1 MCSLSRFRHAMW
13 SRPFAL
19 LVLLLLAVSPAAA
32 QDRQIKIWDVPMG
45 TPVAALDPQFIEPA
59 CGTNGGPPSQPLARF
74 ADFAICP
81 ADTRGLREIWF
92 RYDDALEFIAL
103 AYRNP
108 VLAMQ
113 YRFNAVNG
121 QMAIFSFLVDGE
133 GHIRGYRIFT
143 DPKAPERERYDA
155 HVVSATLRAIAGKPW
170 DCRELSPGPGEE
182 PIEGNFVKSRCTLE
196 AGQRHAT
203 LTADFYLK
211 PGQQV
216 LDSNAKRMV
225 NAFASAASLEVV
237 DFSDVAQIGGS
248 VPPVAPAAA
257 GTAEARFLAGESKD
271 CPGCTLAG
279 ADLRYRDLT
288 GADLTGAN
296 LAGAVLHRAVLKSA
310 TLAGANLDTANLNA
324 ADLTLADFTGADLSG
339 ALLYRARGSQP
350 IFDKA
355 TLDGARLG
363 DIELR
368 RARFAGASL
377 KKADLGGARLNDAV
391 LSGAALAGS
400 YFYQASFLR
409 AQFDD
414 AQAVGANFTEANLR
428 QASLARA
435 NFTDVDFQKADLQ
448 DADLADAVMIHVRL
462 TRANLRNADTTGAD
476 FTGAAMP

>member
-296 LAGAVLHRAVLKSA
+296 L
-310 TLAGANLDTANLNA
+310 DTANLNA